1 MYPSGRSKRRRKK
14 KLRNRRTRRSKE
26 NCCCRPLKASMDTQ
40 CVGPFS
46 HGRLSSLLLRLLVE
60 IAGGRSVSL
69 KENKIWSQKQKKK
82 RRKNNNKWKKIC
94 PERGTMCFW
103 CILYATTNAKFLR
116 SSTARVIPP
125 NVNIISIPT
134 QRNTP
139 HTKNNVFFSGIFA
152 HFFSFCFCHSLAL
165 KQNECLYGTFSISL
179 NVRFLKI
186 LFCSCA
192 TKFVRICGQCVRAVA
207 VLSVRVV
214 AMREGDQA
222 PYSRY

>member
-1 MYPSGRSKRRRKK
+1 MKEDLSRKRDDVLLMYSIHNNQCEILEIVHRARHPS
-14 KLRNRRTRRSKE
+14 
-26 NCCCRPLKASMDTQ
+26 Q
-40 CVGPFS
+40 CQY
-46 HGRLSSLLLRLLVE
+46 H
-60 IAGGRSVSL
+60 
-69 KENKIWSQKQKKK
+69 QH
-82 RRKNNNKWKKIC
+82 
-94 PERGTMCFW
+94 
-103 CILYATTNAKFLR
+103 
-116 SSTARVIPP
+116 
-125 NVNIISIPT
+125 
-134 QRNTP
+134 P
-139 HTKNNVFFSGIFA
+139 HTTQYTTHQEQCFFSGIFA